1 VQSNGPAG
9 LASLTAISANL
20 HPPTPTKGSI
30 GEATGFASVAW
41 VQIEGT
47 LRPRVEM
54 QVLRTGHLLWEQGA
68 GGSNPSAPTNKINS
82 LAPCEN
88 IGRQFRGQIRVPPSP
103 RHDAYGGLQIE
114 VVSPTARV
122 TCTRE

>member
-54 QVLRTGHLLWEQGA
+54 QVLSRLPALGA
-68 GGSNPSAPTNKINS
+68 GARGFES
-82 LAPCEN
+82 LCPD
-88 IGRQFRGQIRVPPSP
+88 Q
-103 RHDAYGGLQIE
+103 
-114 VVSPTARV
+114 
-122 TCTRE
+122 